1 MTLAR
6 FYMKNWTIGK
16 RIIFGFA
23 TLLAVSAALG
33 LFAFTRLISITA
45 QSLRITQDCLPGVYY
60 VGQIDAINQANY
72 TLTHRWLLIA
82 QPPDRAS
89 IDAEM
94 KGNSEKLSELYKNY
108 EASIT
113 LPKDRELYDAVMTAR
128 GPYTEAR
135 KAVFAAGKSENA
147 AAQIELLKK
156 QLDPAYQTYRT
167 AIRALV
173 DFNKVNGDDAGDMIM
188 AAVASAKTGICI
200 AVAMIIIRDVNR
212 TLRQIATTLAGG
224 SSEVATAAEQV
235 SSASQTLANGAN
247 EQAASLEETSA
258 SLEEI
263 TSMTKRNADNAES
276 AKNLAN
282 QTRRA
287 ADAGAADMADMSR
300 AMDAIK
306 ASSGNI
312 GKIIKTIDEIA
323 FQTNILALNAAVEAA
338 RAGEAGLGFA
348 VVAEEVRNLAQ
359 RSAQA
364 ARETAE
370 KIEDSIGKSEQGVAI
385 SSKVAASLQEILAK
399 ARGVDDLVAE
409 IATSSKEQ
417 SQGIGQITTAVTQM
431 DKVTQSTA
439 ASAEESA
446 SASEELNAQ
455 AETLKGAVH
464 ELLRLVEGSSGANK
478 PARATRRDLAP
489 RGVSMKRSPV
499 VAMDVAAEEP
509 ELSFR

>member
-1 MTLAR
+1 
-6 FYMKNWTIGK
+6 MKNWTIGK
-16 RIIFGFA
+16 RIILGFA

-33 LFAFTRLISITA
+33 LFAFTRLIAITT
-45 QSLRITQDCLPGVYY
+45 QSHRITLDCLPGVYY

-82 QPPDRAS
+82 QPADRAA
-89 IDAEM
+89 IDVEM

-108 EASIT
+108 ETSIT
-113 LPKDRELYDAVMTAR
+113 LPKDRELYEAVMTAR

-135 KAVFAAGKSENA
+135 KAVLAAGKPESA
-147 AAQIELLKK
+147 AVQIALLKQ
-156 QLDPAYQTYRT
+156 QLDPAYQNYRV

-173 DFNKVNGDDAGDMIM
+173 DFNKVNGDDAGNMIM
-188 AAVASAKTGICI
+188 SAVASAKTGIFTGLAIALALGI
-200 AVAMIIIRDVNR
+200 AVAVVIIRDVNR

-224 SSEVATAAEQV
+224 SSEVASAAKQV
-235 SSASQTLANGAN
+235 STASQTLANGAN

-287 ADAGAADMADMSR
+287 ADIGANDMADMSR

-385 SSKVAASLQEILAK
+385 SMKVAASLQEILAK

-446 SASEELNAQ
+446 SAAEELNAQ

-464 ELLRLVEGSSGANK
+464 ELLCLVEGTKGEGAHGRVAERGGLRASAKASS
-478 PARATRRDLAP
+478 P
-489 RGVSMKRSPV
+489 
-499 VAMDVAAEEP
+499 VAAEEP

>member
-1 MTLAR
+1 
-6 FYMKNWTIGK
+6 MKKWTIGQ

-23 TLLAVSAALG
+23 ALLVASAALG
-33 LFAFTRLISITA
+33 LFAYSRLVAITHETHTIA
-45 QSLRITQDCLPGVYY
+45 DESLPGVYN

-72 TLTHRWLLIA
+72 TLTHRWLLIT
-82 QPPDRAS
+82 QPAERTA
-89 IDAEM
+89 IEAEM
-94 KGNSEKLSELYKNY
+94 KANSEKLSALYKGY
-108 EASIT
+108 EAAINSAE
-113 LPKDRELYDAVMTAR
+113 DREIYAAVMAAR
-128 GPYTEAR
+128 GPYTEVR
-135 KAVFAAGKSENA
+135 KAVMADGRNGEREYLAA
-147 AAQIELLKK
+147 LMK
-156 QLDPAYQTYRT
+156 QRLDPTFQAYRA
-167 AIRALV
+167 AIRKLV
-173 DFNKVNGDDAGDMIM
+173 DFNKVNGDAAGTRIV
-188 AAVASAKTGICI
+188 AAVSSAKTGIVTGLI
-200 AVAMIIIRDVNR
+200 LALAIGVLVAVVIIFDTNR
-212 TLRQIATTLAGG
+212 TLRHVVATLQQG
-224 SSEVATAAEQV
+224 STEVAAASSQV
-235 SSASQTLANGAN
+235 ALSSQSLASGSN

-263 TSMTKRNADNAES
+263 TSMTKRNAENAES

-385 SSKVAASLQEILAK
+385 SAKVASSLQEILAK

-409 IATSSKEQ
+409 IANSSKEQ
-417 SQGIGQITTAVTQM
+417 SSGIGQISMAVTQM

-439 ASAEESA
+439 ANAQESA
-446 SASEELNAQ
+446 AASEELNAQ
-455 AETLKGAVH
+455 AAALSGAVR
-464 ELLRLVEGSSGANK
+464 ELRQLVEREHEAKPVAGTHRAKSRQRVSPGAEAQFELA
-478 PARATRRDLAP
+478 AR
-489 RGVSMKRSPV
+489 
-499 VAMDVAAEEP
+499 
-509 ELSFR
+509 

>member
-1 MTLAR
+1 VA
-6 FYMKNWTIGK
+6 
-16 RIIFGFA
+16 A
-23 TLLAVSAALG
+23 AALG
-33 LFAFTRLISITA
+33 LFAFSRLVAITHEIHTIA
-45 QSLRITQDCLPGVYY
+45 DESLPGVYN

-72 TLTHRWLLIA
+72 TLTHRWLLIT
-82 QPPDRAS
+82 QPAERAA
-89 IDAEM
+89 IEKEM
-94 KGNSEKLSELYKNY
+94 KANSEKLSALYKVY
-108 EASIT
+108 EAAINSAE
-113 LPKDRELYDAVMTAR
+113 DREIYTAVMTAR
-128 GPYTEAR
+128 GPYTDVR
-135 KAVFAAGKSENA
+135 KAVMADGRNGERDYLA
-147 AAQIELLKK
+147 ELMK
-156 QLDPAYQTYRT
+156 QRLDPAFQAYRA
-167 AIRALV
+167 AIRKLV
-173 DFNKVNGDDAGDMIM
+173 DYNKVNGDAAGSRIVT
-188 AAVASAKTGICI
+188 AVKSAKTGIVIGLIAALVIGALI
-200 AVAMIIIRDVNR
+200 AVIIIFDTNR
-212 TLRQIATTLAGG
+212 TLRHVAATLQQG
-224 SSEVATAAEQV
+224 STEVA
-235 SSASQTLANGAN
+235 SASAQVALSSQSLASGSN

-263 TSMTKRNADNAES
+263 TSMTKRNAENAES

-385 SSKVAASLQEILAK
+385 SAKVASSLQEILAK
-399 ARGVDDLVAE
+399 ARVVDDLVAE
-409 IATSSKEQ
+409 IANSSKEQ
-417 SQGIGQITTAVTQM
+417 SSGIGQISTAVTQM

-439 ASAEESA
+439 ANAQESA
-446 SASEELNAQ
+446 AASEQLNAQ
-455 AETLKGAVH
+455 AASLAGAVR
-464 ELLRLVEGSSGANK
+464 ELRQLVEREKAVAQAPAASRSPGSQH
-478 PARATRRDLAP
+478 AR
-489 RGVSMKRSPV
+489 RGVEAQAEMV
-499 VAMDVAAEEP
+499 VG
-509 ELSFR
+509 

>member
-1 MTLAR
+1 
-6 FYMKNWTIGK
+6 MKNWTIGK

-33 LFAFTRLISITA
+33 LFAFTRLIAITT
-45 QSLRITQDCLPGVYY
+45 QSHRITQDCLPGVYY

-82 QPPDRAS
+82 QPADRAA
-89 IDAEM
+89 IEAEM
-94 KGNSEKLSELYKNY
+94 KANSDKLSELYKNY
-108 EASIT
+108 ETSIT
-113 LPKDRELYDAVMTAR
+113 LPRDRELYDAVMTAR
-128 GPYTEAR
+128 APYTEAR
-135 KAVFAAGKSENA
+135 KAVLAAGKSENS
-147 AAQIELLKK
+147 AAQIDLLKSR
-156 QLDPAYQTYRT
+156 LDPAYQTYRA

-173 DFNKVNGDDAGDMIM
+173 DFNKVNGDDAGTMIM
-188 AAVASAKTGICI
+188 AAVASAKTGIFTGLAI
-200 AVAMIIIRDVNR
+200 ALALGVAVAIAIIRDVNR
-212 TLRQIATTLAGG
+212 ALRQIAMTLQGG
-224 SSEVATAAEQV
+224 SSEVAAAAGQV
-235 SSASQTLANGAN
+235 ATASQTLAHGAN

-287 ADAGAADMADMSR
+287 ADMGANDMADMSR

-385 SSKVAASLQEILAK
+385 STKVAASLQEILAK

-417 SQGIGQITTAVTQM
+417 SQGIDQITTAVTQM

-464 ELLRLVEGSSGANK
+464 ELLRLVEGAKGESARGRAVAGAG
-478 PARATRRDLAP
+478 ARAR
-489 RGVSMKRSPV
+489 VSAHPSSP
-499 VAMDVAAEEP
+499 AAAEEP